1 MNTYAILLC
10 IYIGFLIGVPAGI
23 LLSHALRQMKEDE
36 RIPEKDV
43 EKWIK
48 EQELSDN

>member
-1 MNTYAILLC
+1 MPTLGILFC

-36 RIPEKDV
+36 RIPAKDA
-43 EKWIK
+43 EKWIQ